1 MSEQQSSRRADLAA
15 LRIDRGEESG
25 AAGGR
30 RLWVWLAAGG
40 LLIVVVLAAGFVL
53 RRPPEVT
60 VAVVKAPPESGRLA
74 VLNASGYVTP
84 RLRATVAAKVTG
96 RVVEVLVEEGMEVSA
111 GQVLARLDDTDAR
124 RRLTAAE
131 ADRKVSEAAL
141 EDLEVQLANARR
153 ELERAR
159 ALQEEGFGSVQA
171 LDAAST
177 AAESLAARLQLAR
190 ERVGLAAAQEA
201 VLRQDLEN
209 YVIRSPF
216 SGIAVSKDAQPGE
229 MVSPVSAGG
238 GFTRTGISTI
248 VDMSSLEIEV
258 DVNEAYIARVA
269 PGQRVEAVL
278 DAYPDWR
285 MPARVRT
292 VIPTADRQRATVKV
306 RISFNALDPRIL
318 PDMGVKVAFLEA
330 ASSEDEG
337 PPVRGVVPQAALRTD
352 GQRQVVFVLEDGIV
366 RRRAVTVGRM
376 RGGEAEIV
384 AGLSAGEQVITAGP
398 AGLQDG
404 ARVRVAGSR

>member
-25 AAGGR
+25 GAGGR

-40 LLIVVVLAAGFVL
+40 LLIVVVLATGFVL
-53 RRPPEVT
+53 RRAPEVA
-60 VAVVKAPPESGRLA
+60 VAAVKAPPESGRLA

-96 RVVEVLVEEGMEVSA
+96 RVVEVLVEEGMDVSA

-209 YVIRSPF
+209 YVIRAPF

-306 RISFNALDPRIL
+306 RISFEKLDARIL

-330 ASSEDEG
+330 ASSGDEG
-337 PPVRGVVPQAALRTD
+337 PPVRGLVPQAALRTD
-352 GQRQVVFVLEDGIV
+352 GERQVVFVLEDGIA
-366 RRRAVTVGRM
+366 RRRAVNVGRA

-398 AGLQDG
+398 EGLQDG
-404 ARVRVAGSR
+404 TRVRVAGSR